1 MEKKVIRSGAPYVT
15 AGLAVLLYALTAGIG
30 SLPSYVFAAAA
41 LAGGYLLGKKAFPDR
56 VVEVERAPRSGN
68 AEADALIAEA
78 RVQLAKIEAA
88 NDAIAEAA
96 LSAQIDDIAATCRQI
111 LARLEEQPQ
120 MLDSLRTFLR
130 YYLPAVMKLLDARA
144 ALEGEIGRS
153 ENAQIADRIRTAMAE
168 VQSAFRRQLEALN
181 EYRFINLE
189 SEMDVLAD
197 MLRADGLMP
206 DDAQA
211 VPANAPQQ
219 GAQEEDDPFAS
230 VFHP

>member
-1 MEKKVIRSGAPYVT
+1 METKVIRSGAPYVT

-30 SLPSYVFAAAA
+30 SLPSYLFAAAA
-41 LAGGYLLGKKAFPDR
+41 LAAGYLLGKKAFPDR

-68 AEADALIAEA
+68 EEADALIAEA
-78 RVQLAKIEAA
+78 RAQLAKIQAA

-130 YYLPAVMKLLDARA
+130 YYRPAVMQLLDARA

-153 ENAQIADRIRTAMAE
+153 ENAQIADRIRTALAE

-197 MLRADGLMP
+197 MLRADGLVP
-206 DDAQA
+206 DEAQT
-211 VPANAPQQ
+211 APQT
-219 GAQEEDDPFAS
+219 GVQEEDDPFAS
-230 VFHP
+230 VFRT